1 MKLTIVTPSYNQ
13 GQFISDTLQSIL
25 DQKSDFELEYIIFD
39 AASTDNTKEVV
50 LEYSQNLKKKGIDFR
65 FTSEKDKGQSD
76 AINKGWRIATG
87 DVITY
92 INSDDYYEPGALK
105 QVIKYFRANP
115 EINWAYGS
123 CNLVSENGKVYS
135 TSKPKEY
142 SKAKLLNYCNIPQPA
157 CFFRKKM
164 LKECGMMQEDLH
176 LGMDYDLWLRFAE
189 KYPAGIM
196 DFVVANMRH
205 QSSGK
210 TGSQSM
216 ASLKTVYA
224 LAKQH
229 SAPCSWRRL
238 TQSYYF
244 MRGWLATKFGLD
256 ITKRIEKSS
265 KK

>member
-25 DQKSDFELEYIIFD
+25 RQELDFELEYLIFD
-39 AASTDNTKEVV
+39 AVSTDDTKEIVSK
-50 LEYSQNLKKKGIDFR
+50 YSQKFKKKDIDFR
-65 FTSEKDKGQSD
+65 FISEKDKGQSD
-76 AINKGWRIATG
+76 AINKGWKVATG
-87 DVITY
+87 DIITY
-92 INSDDYYEPGALK
+92 INSDDYYEPNALAR
-105 QVIKYFRANP
+105 VIRYFQANP
-115 EINWAYGS
+115 EINWAYGG
-123 CNLVSENGKVYS
+123 CNLVSENGHVYS
-135 TSKPKEY
+135 TSKPKKY
-142 SKAKLLNYCNIPQPA
+142 SKNQLLNYCNIPQPA
-157 CFFRKKM
+157 CFFRKKT
-164 LKECGMMQEDLH
+164 LKQCGMMREDLH

-229 SAPCSWRRL
+229 STPYSWRRL
-238 TQSYYF
+238 SQSYYF
-244 MRGWLATKFGLD
+244 MRGWLVTKFGLD